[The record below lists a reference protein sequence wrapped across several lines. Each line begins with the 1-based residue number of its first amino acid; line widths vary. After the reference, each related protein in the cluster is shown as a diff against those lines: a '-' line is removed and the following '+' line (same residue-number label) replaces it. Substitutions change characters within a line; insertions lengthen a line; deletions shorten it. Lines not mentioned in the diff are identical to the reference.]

1 MTGDSTTAGPK
12 TVSQGAAAWANSI
25 SPLPAPHLYKFLI
38 CRLLESAAM
47 KGLKLL
53 FPAVLVVLTL
63 MVQAQQAP
71 QSKPNLTGKWV
82 FNAQKSSLKMVAPTS
97 MTLQIEQNDPQI
109 RFARVQVYG
118 DQTFKWGLDT
128 VADGQKEVV
137 QDTPQYT
144 AKVRV
149 FWEGGSLVLNQ
160 QITAPDGTQATDI
173 VTYTL
178 VEDGR
183 LLQGIEQQTFV
194 GAKGTVTNKWLYD
207 RQPQ

>member
-1 MTGDSTTAGPK
+1 MKRPELLLPVTL
-12 TVSQGAAAWANSI
+12 AA
-25 SPLPAPHLYKFLI
+25 
-38 CRLLESAAM
+38 
-47 KGLKLL
+47 
-53 FPAVLVVLTL
+53 LTL
-63 MVQAQQAP
+63 VLQAQQAP
-71 QSKPNLTGKWV
+71 QSKPNLTGKWI
-82 FNAQKSSLKMVAPTS
+82 FNAQKSSLKMPAPAS
-97 MTLQIEQNDPQI
+97 MTLQIEHSDPQI

-118 DQTFKWGLDT
+118 DQTLKWDLET

-149 FWEGGSLVLNQ
+149 FWEGSSLVLNQ
-160 QITAPDGTQATDI
+160 QITAPDGTQATDV

-178 VEDGR
+178 VDDGR

-207 RQPQ
+207 RQSQ